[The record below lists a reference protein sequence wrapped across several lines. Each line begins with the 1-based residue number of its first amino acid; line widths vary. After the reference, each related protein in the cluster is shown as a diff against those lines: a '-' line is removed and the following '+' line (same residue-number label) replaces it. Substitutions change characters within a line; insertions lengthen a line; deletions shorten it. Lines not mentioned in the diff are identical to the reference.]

1 MFGKRKPKPDIL
13 FEVSNDAGDHIVGQV
28 PDSPGTQ
35 AELKKLFKGAG
46 VVPDTDEKLTQ
57 LPGSVAKRLIN
68 TRDKAQHR
76 FRIEKEWDKNEDLEP
91 DSDFEP
97 EETDNDEIL
106 ENNEVR
112 NEWPKRYR
120 YGHRY

>member
-1 MFGKRKPKPDIL
+1 MFGKRKPKPDVL
-13 FEVSNDAGDHIVGQV
+13 FEISNDAGDHFVGQV

-35 AELKKLFKGAG
+35 AELKKLFKAGGA
-46 VVPDTDEKLTQ
+46 VPDTDESLGQ
-57 LPGSVAKRLIN
+57 LPASIAKRVVSS
-68 TRDKAQHR
+68 RDKAQHR
-76 FRIEKEWDKNEDLEP
+76 FRIEKEYNKNEDLEP

-97 EETDNDEIL
+97 EETDNDEII

-112 NEWPKRYR
+112 NDWPKQYR